1 MTWMPSLY
9 LAGPDVFEP
18 DAAARFE
25 TMKRICARHGATG
38 LSPLDAPG
46 GAPLSGRVGALAIF
60 DRNAALI
67 AGCDAV
73 IANVTT
79 FRGPSADVGTA
90 LEIGMAYALG
100 RPVFGYSRVALEYRA
115 KVTTTPPAA
124 GQGDGLVAADGF
136 AIEDFGMFDNL
147 MIVGAIERSGGT
159 LIFGEAGLGAGG
171 PGADLD
177 LFERCVAEA
186 ALLLR
191 VSPMHAPPAGAYW
204 AAL

>member
-1 MTWMPSLY
+1 MTLAPSLY

-25 TMKRICARHGATG
+25 AMKRICERHGAVG
-38 LSPLDAPG
+38 LSPLDAPA
-46 GAPLSGRVGALAIF
+46 GAPLAGRVGALAIF

-67 AGCDAV
+67 GGCDAV
-73 IANVTT
+73 IANVTP

-115 KVTTTPPAA
+115 KVTTAPEA
-124 GQGDGLVAADGF
+124 GQGAPLFAADGF
-136 AIEDFGMFDNL
+136 SIEDFGMFDNL

-159 LIFGEAGLGAGG
+159 LIFGEAGDGAGG